1 MRSKYGAAV
10 LAAVSTQNK
19 ILLGG
24 MAAIFI
30 GFALLSSFVLP
41 RRNPNFPGHRLGLFL
56 TITVVL
62 FAGMMLAVELFAVE
76 EEEPGH
82 EQPGALAGR

>member
-1 MRSKYGAAV
+1 LRSKYGAAV